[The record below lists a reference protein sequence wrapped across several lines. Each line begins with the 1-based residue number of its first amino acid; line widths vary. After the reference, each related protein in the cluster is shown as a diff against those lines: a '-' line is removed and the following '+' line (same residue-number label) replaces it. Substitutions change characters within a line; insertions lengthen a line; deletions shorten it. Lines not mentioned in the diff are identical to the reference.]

1 MSVCALGCHIF
12 GNIYIESK
20 LGTVA
25 KLSTEVLL
33 PMGFKAPLIV
43 IGVSILLGLA
53 IVFAKTVSIFR
64 KSIAENKQSE

>member
-1 MSVCALGCHIF
+1 
-12 GNIYIESK
+12 
-20 LGTVA
+20 GTVA